1 MNRPKTR
8 PATLYRFVPGV
19 GESHEA
25 MFDAFSQYVGLRSLD
40 ERHAD
45 VEFIEVA
52 GVPAIWI
59 GIQDE
64 EKKAEWLGDAATT
77 TGLDLSYSERRA
89 GGLLLLG
96 IDGTAYALS
105 FGNGYLL
112 IPDELKDERFGL
124 SFLIR
129 RLDSDQVQE
138 LVRRRANAR
147 GRTDTTMV
155 AAGAPVWM
163 LGVAENVEIIRRIG
177 GRAKDLKVTFKAAGD
192 RGVNVEGAGG
202 LKMRFGVEPDA
213 LVSDIRECAR
223 VCREE
228 QPEAALEFIE
238 HIMPVGDASLTCV
251 LDGELEKLLSGT
263 AGAGDRL
270 LPVVPTSMLE
280 YFGQAHSLAIKIG
293 YGRPVLVP
301 SLELDDILR
310 AARSQR
316 DGERVKALRGGRI
329 YLNADARGEDVLGG
343 ARADKWLEA
352 NISVDAR
359 RFFLMDGEWFE
370 IGADYVR
377 TSRDTITPLFPAV
390 PSVTL
395 LPWSLPQGRT
405 ENDYNRYVAARS
417 GGRLLCL
424 DRNQTVRD
432 PLGIRSSLEIC
443 DLLGPDNELIHV
455 KRAKGSAPLSHLFSQ
470 GLNSAHSLIAGPA
483 VVRDQFAGSVAS
495 VSHGRVLP
503 RDFKPAKVIY
513 AILLENGKQLAPDT
527 LFPFSQATLAH
538 AARIL
543 NTYGIAVEV
552 VGVPTAPLPV
562 TVEIQLPPTS
572 ALSPTPQSPVSAR
585 C

>member
-1 MNRPKTR
+1 
-8 PATLYRFVPGV
+8 
-19 GESHEA
+19 
-25 MFDAFSQYVGLRSLD
+25 MFDAFSRYFGLRALD

-45 VEFIEVA
+45 VEFIEIA

-64 EKKAEWLGDAATT
+64 EKQAEWLGDAAAT
-77 TGLDLSYSERRA
+77 TGLDLSYRERRA

-105 FGNGYLL
+105 YGTGYLL

-124 SFLIR
+124 GFLIR
-129 RLDSDQVQE
+129 RLDSGQVQE

-163 LGVAENVEIIRRIG
+163 LGVAENVEIIKRIG
-177 GRAKDLKVTFKAAGD
+177 GRAKDLKVTFTAAGD
-192 RGVNVEGAGG
+192 RGVNVEGGGG

-238 HIMPVGDASLTCV
+238 HIMPVSDAVLTSL
-251 LDGELEKLLSGT
+251 LDGELEKLLAGT
-263 AGAGDRL
+263 AADSGERL
-270 LPVVPTSMLE
+270 TAVVPTSVLE
-280 YFGQAHSLAIKIG
+280 HFSQARSLTVKIG
-293 YGRPVLVP
+293 YGKAALVP

-310 AARSQR
+310 AARCQR
-316 DGERVKALRGGRI
+316 SGERVKALRGGRI
-329 YLNADARGEDVLGG
+329 WLNADARGEDVLGG

-377 TSRDTITPLFPAV
+377 TSRDAIVPLFPAV
-390 PSVTL
+390 PSVAL
-395 LPWSLPQGRT
+395 LPWSLTKGRT

-424 DRNQTVRD
+424 DRNQAVRD
-432 PLGIRSSLEIC
+432 PLGKRSSLEIC
-443 DLLGPDNELIHV
+443 DLLGPGNELIHV
-455 KRAKGSAPLSHLFSQ
+455 KRAKGSAPLSHLFYQ
-470 GLNSAHSLIAGPA
+470 GLNSAQSLIAGPA
-483 VVRDQFAGSVAS
+483 LVRDQFADSVAS
-495 VSHGRVLP
+495 APRGRVLP
-503 RDFKPAKVIY
+503 RDFKPAKVVY
-513 AILLENGKQLAPDT
+513 AILLENGRRFTPDA

-543 NTYGIAVEV
+543 HAYGIAVEV
-552 VGVPTAPLPV
+552 IGIPAAP
-562 TVEIQLPPTS
+562 
-572 ALSPTPQSPVSAR
+572 
-585 C
+585 

>member
-1 MNRPKTR
+1 V
-8 PATLYRFVPGV
+8 TLYRFVPAV
-19 GESHEA
+19 GDSREE
-25 MFDAFSQYVGLRSLD
+25 MFDAFSQYVSLRSLD

-64 EKKAEWLGDAATT
+64 EKKAEWLGDAAVT

-129 RLDSDQVQE
+129 RLVSDQVQE
-138 LVRRRANAR
+138 LVRRRASAR

-163 LGVAENVEIIRRIG
+163 LGVAENVEVIRRIG
-177 GRAKDLKVTFKAAGD
+177 GRAKDLRVTFTAAGD
-192 RGVNVEGAGG
+192 RGVKVEGAGG
-202 LKMRFGVEPDA
+202 LKMRFGIEPDA

-228 QPEAALEFIE
+228 QPDAALEFIE
-238 HIMPVGDASLTCV
+238 HIMPVGDAALTGA
-251 LDGELEKLLSGT
+251 LDAELENLLSGT
-263 AGAGDRL
+263 EADAGERL
-270 LPVVPTSMLE
+270 VPVVPTSMLE
-280 YFGQAHSLAIKIG
+280 CIGQAHSLTVKIG
-293 YGRPVLVP
+293 YGRPVPVP
-301 SLELDDILR
+301 SLELNDILR

-316 DGERVKALRGGRI
+316 SGERVKALRGGRI
-329 YLNADARGEDVLGG
+329 YLNADARGEEVLGG

-352 NISVDAR
+352 NVSLGAR
-359 RFFLMDGEWFE
+359 KFFLMDGEWFE

-377 TSRDTITPLFPAV
+377 TSRDAIAPLFAAV
-390 PSVTL
+390 PSVP
-395 LPWSLPQGRT
+395 LPSWSLPKGRT

-424 DRNQTVRD
+424 DRNQAVRD

-470 GLNSAHSLIAGPA
+470 GLNAAQALIAGPA
-483 VVRDQFAGSVAS
+483 VVRDQFADCVAS
-495 VSHGRVLP
+495 APHGRVLP

-513 AILLENGKQLAPDT
+513 AILLENARQLTPDT

-543 NTYGIAVEV
+543 HAYGVAVEV
-552 VGVPTAPLPV
+552 VGVPAAP
-562 TVEIQLPPTS
+562 
-572 ALSPTPQSPVSAR
+572 
-585 C
+585 